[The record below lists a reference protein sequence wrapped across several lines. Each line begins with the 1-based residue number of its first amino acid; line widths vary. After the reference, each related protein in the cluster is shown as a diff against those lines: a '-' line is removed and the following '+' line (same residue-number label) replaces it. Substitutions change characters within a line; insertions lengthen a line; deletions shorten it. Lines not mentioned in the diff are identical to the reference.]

1 MTVVR
6 RLAALSLVAAF
17 RAAPAIAAWPN
28 YGPPALVDSLAVSPV
43 DGAVY
48 AGTAEGLYRSLAH
61 GRTWSRIGP
70 DLTINHVPETL
81 AVDSANTLFVVLAR
95 DGGVFKSSD
104 GGQTLVQLPNGL
116 PRACYER
123 SHVAIAPL
131 QPSTIYLARC
141 GIFRS
146 RDAGASWTQVPF
158 SGAVSVLAVHPRD
171 PRRVLAGTDSVWIS
185 DDGGDTWRAAAFE
198 RCNIVLD
205 LQFDPSNP
213 ARVLSAVW
221 GTYEVARSED
231 GGESW
236 VRSSDGYF
244 GYGASAL
251 AIDPQDPKTTY
262 VTTHGI
268 GAFPPELPYPP
279 GPYPT
284 GVNRSTDG
292 GLSWRS
298 LEGSPSSADLL
309 ATDPTGKWIYAAS
322 WGAPGV
328 SAYEAR
334 PERSPVIRPAP
345 RDRSPRPVERT
356 PVQSAEA
363 R

>member
-1 MTVVR
+1 VT
-6 RLAALSLVAAF
+6 LAAVLCAVPAAGQ
-17 RAAPAIAAWPN
+17 WPDN
-28 YGPPALVDSLAVSPV
+28 GPPAVVDSLAVSPV
-43 DGAVY
+43 DGVLY
-48 AGTAEGLYRSLAH
+48 AGTRDGLYRSADH
-61 GRTWSRIGP
+61 GRTWSRTGP
-70 DLTINHVPETL
+70 ALTIDHVPEAL
-81 AVDSANTLFVVLAR
+81 GVDNANALYVALAR

-104 GGQTLVQLPNGL
+104 GGQTLQPLSNGL
-116 PRACYER
+116 PPACYER
-123 SHVAIAPL
+123 SHFTIAPL

-141 GIFRS
+141 SVFRS
-146 RDAGASWTQVPF
+146 TDAGASWTQVPF
-158 SGAVSVLAVHPRD
+158 SGSVSVLAVHPLD

-205 LQFDPSNP
+205 LKFDPSYP
-213 ARVLSAVW
+213 ARVLTAVY

-231 GGESW
+231 GGQSW
-236 VRSSDGYF
+236 TRSSDGYF
-244 GYGASAL
+244 GWGASAL
-251 AIDPQDPKTTY
+251 AIDPQDPKTMY

-268 GAFPPELPYPP
+268 GGFPTTLPPP
-279 GPYPT
+279 LGPQPT

-309 ATDPTGKWIYAAS
+309 VADPTGAWIYSVS
-322 WGAPGV
+322 WGSLGV
-328 SAYEAR
+328 SVYEAR
-334 PERSPVIRPAP
+334 PGRSTVIRPAP

-356 PVQSAEA
+356 P